1 MAKRVKYPIGI
12 QSFAEIRNGGFV
24 YVDKTELIYNLV
36 QDCKYVFLSRPRRFG
51 KSLLLSTIKSYFEG
65 RRELFNGL
73 AMESLESE
81 WEQYP
86 VLSLALMR
94 YNAADNMSLETI
106 VGNALDEWE
115 STYGKRTDTTNFSQR
130 FHNVIISAYE
140 KTGRRVVILFDEYDA
155 PLVAHLHEESE
166 YDRKREFLNALY
178 VNLKECDDYIRF
190 AMLTGV
196 SRFSKMTVF
205 SGLNNLDD
213 ISLDQEYAAICG
225 ITEQELRDN
234 FTEGID
240 GLAEAFGTDREDALA
255 RLKQNYDG
263 YHFTYPSA
271 DIYNPFSVLSALK
284 KRTIDSY
291 WFATATPTFLIRL
304 IHESGKFLPQFF
316 DETVDRRS
324 LSASDSFR
332 STPTAMLFQTGYLTI
347 KDMEEPGVYVLGIPN
362 LEVRKGLEDISS
374 VYRDKDRR

>member
-140 KTGRRVVILFDEYDA
+140 KTVRRVVILVDEYDA

-271 DIYNPFSVLSALK
+271 DIYNPFSVLSAL
-284 KRTIDSY
+284 
-291 WFATATPTFLIRL
+291 
-304 IHESGKFLPQFF
+304 
-316 DETVDRRS
+316 
-324 LSASDSFR
+324 
-332 STPTAMLFQTGYLTI
+332 
-347 KDMEEPGVYVLGIPN
+347 
-362 LEVRKGLEDISS
+362 
-374 VYRDKDRR
+374 